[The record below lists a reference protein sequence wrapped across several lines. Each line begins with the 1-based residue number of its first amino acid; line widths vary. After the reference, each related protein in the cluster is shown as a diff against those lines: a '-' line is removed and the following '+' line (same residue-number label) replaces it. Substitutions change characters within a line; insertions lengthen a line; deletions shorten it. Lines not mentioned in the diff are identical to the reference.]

1 MKHRWGV
8 LYFVLAVILLFSLF
22 TVPQIARR
30 VLDDTKGK
38 IVTVEMQY
46 IIIRLQSV
54 EYLMQK
60 HAVCLGY
67 S

>member
-38 IVTVEMQY
+38 IVTVEMQ
-46 IIIRLQSV
+46 
-54 EYLMQK
+54 
-60 HAVCLGY
+60 
-67 S
+67 